1 MVLPPLIESIRVI
14 PLVVLVAIFIITRK
28 GEYLAIGILIFLGI
42 SPLLAF
48 MALVPTGGRDVGRL
62 ERLAR

>member
-1 MVLPPLIESIRVI
+1 MIELFRVI
-14 PLVVLVAIFIITRK
+14 PLVIFVGIFIRTRES
-28 GEYLAIGILIFLGI
+28 EYVAIGILIFFGI
-42 SPLLAF
+42 SLLLAF